1 MDVLITPTITQ
12 MMLCTCPLNSVV
24 IILNYEFTRKN
35 ISDNH
40 NTESECR
47 YTKENC
53 INMIVVWNY
62 ENDHV
67 MTCIG
72 NRVNATFIPNN
83 FLPCLIAVEIMIF
96 PPIYVKT
103 IWI

>member
-1 MDVLITPTITQ
+1 MGVLIMPIITQ
-12 MMLCTCPLNSVV
+12 MMLCTCPLNSVNTL
-24 IILNYEFTRKN
+24 LNYKFTGKN

-40 NTESECR
+40 NTESEMSLR
-47 YTKENC
+47 YTEENC
-53 INMIVVWNY
+53 INMIVEWNY

-83 FLPCLIAVEIMIF
+83 FWPCLIAVEIMIF
-96 PPIYVKT
+96 FHQYMLK
-103 IWI
+103 

>member
-12 MMLCTCPLNSVV
+12 MMLCTCTLNSVI
-24 IILNYEFTRKN
+24 IILNYKFTGKN

-47 YTKENC
+47 YTEENY

-62 ENDHV
+62 ENENI
-67 MTCIG
+67 C
-72 NRVNATFIPNN
+72 
-83 FLPCLIAVEIMIF
+83 
-96 PPIYVKT
+96 
-103 IWI
+103 